1 MKMKYNPEEKS
12 FPISYENFDTTWTK
26 AKIISVV
33 LMLIGMAVAAVFMIL
48 EFDKRITAAALGFGF
63 MMFGIFV
70 IKITVCDYPEERLES
85 TGLFILGALTL
96 LVSLFT
102 LIVDKLNIFSGEEY
116 ELFKDKLI
124 SFAFLTG
131 GAYGLIYEK
140 IVAYLKKNRCT
151 ECVTATCIDIATND
165 IDYKSKIYVH
175 IWEYTTSG
183 FTYTNPENRRYF
195 AKRNRIGDIR
205 DIYVNPDDSDDI
217 YVNRFHRRNIVYV
230 LFVIVGVILTAHF
243 FVGI

>member
-1 MKMKYNPEEKS
+1 MKMKYNPEEKV

-26 AKIISVV
+26 AKIVSIV
-33 LMLIGMAVAAVFMIL
+33 LALIGMVVAAVCMIL
-48 EFDKRITAAALGFGF
+48 EFDKRITAAVLGFGF

-85 TGLFILGALTL
+85 AGLFILGALIL

-102 LIVDKLNIFSGEEY
+102 FIVDKLNIFPGEEY
-116 ELFKDKLI
+116 ELFKVRLI
-124 SFAFLTG
+124 SLGFLFG
-131 GAYGLIYEK
+131 GVYGLIYEK
-140 IVAYLKKNRCT
+140 VVANIKKNRCT
-151 ECVTATCIDIATND
+151 ECVAATCIDTVATGAKTKD
-165 IDYKSKIYVH
+165 TMYIHV
-175 IWEYTTSG
+175 WEYTTNG

-205 DIYVNPDDSDDI
+205 DIYVNPDDPEDI

-230 LFVIVGVILTAHF
+230 LFVIVGVILAARF

>member
-1 MKMKYNPEEKS
+1 MKMKYNPEEV

-26 AKIISVV
+26 AKIVSIV
-33 LMLIGMAVAAVFMIL
+33 LALIGMVVAAVCMIL
-48 EFDKRITAAALGFGF
+48 KFDKRITAAALGFGF

-85 TGLFILGALTL
+85 TGLFILGALIL
-96 LVSLFT
+96 LVSLST
-102 LIVDKLNIFSGEEY
+102 LIVYKLNIFPGEEY
-116 ELFKDKLI
+116 ELFKVRLI
-124 SFAFLTG
+124 SLGFLTG

-151 ECVTATCIDIATND
+151 ECVAATCIDTVATGAKTKD
-165 IDYKSKIYVH
+165 TMYIHV
-175 IWEYTTSG
+175 WEYTTNG

-195 AKRNRIGDIR
+195 AKKNRIGDIR
-205 DIYVNPDDSDDI
+205 DIYVNPDDPEDI

-230 LFVIVGVILTAHF
+230 LFVIVGVILTAYLYA
-243 FVGI
+243 GY